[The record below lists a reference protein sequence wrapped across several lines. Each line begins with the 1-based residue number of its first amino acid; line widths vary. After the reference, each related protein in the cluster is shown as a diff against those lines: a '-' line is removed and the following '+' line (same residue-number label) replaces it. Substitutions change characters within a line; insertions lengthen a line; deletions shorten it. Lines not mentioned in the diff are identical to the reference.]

1 MEKKK
6 RGAACILSILM
17 AFSLVIGT
25 TEMQSYA
32 EEPSGNVENSGGMEG
47 GPDGNSTNEN
57 WQNVSLTVSWKGEFG
72 EIKVGGKS
80 IENIESSTSGSNT
93 FNQVICQQNDTILIK
108 IQAPFTVVYSSIK
121 IDGAEKLSG
130 GETKESYEFSISKDT
145 TSLEIEVAK
154 GESKQHTIVWS
165 YDNKFGDDAMVEH
178 GRVEIVNGYVSGDEG
193 HYLVDA
199 DANVTIKLI
208 PDYGYQ
214 VVGAKINGDVALTAD
229 AGTNEFRFKMPNTN
243 VHFRGIFTKTEDIV
257 SGGATGVNSASLTN
271 GNAVANTGGTAK
283 MTISSANA
291 ASSSDISN
299 LVGDAADGSKQAQA
313 VDIRMSQLFYKNSA
327 DSVWSDDKSEL
338 SSPAEVKLVV
348 AQSAAGYAVLR
359 EHDGTVEK
367 IPSYYDAATG
377 TVIFAS
383 DKYSVF
389 TLVPLTESDNE
400 YTPIKV
406 SPDVPADSSSETPSN
421 GSNSQTVLEEDG
433 NTSDDMLF
441 NTEQQEIG
449 RNPDMITVDILGV
462 DKTDVDSM
470 PKQTY
475 NLSSFVTAKGFM
487 TSIDKIAKLR
497 QGETSISIYTKQP
510 ICYTEEI
517 LKSMAKNNID
527 FVYYFRH
534 KGHLYCVTIPAEADL
549 EIIFKN
555 NKYVGPL
562 YIGYVLG
569 TSKLIK

>member
-1 MEKKK
+1 MVKEK
-6 RGAACILSILM
+6 REVAWILSILM
-17 AFSLVIGT
+17 ALSLVIGT

-32 EEPSGNVENSGGMEG
+32 AEPSGDVVNSGGMENG
-47 GPDGNSTNEN
+47 SGSNSTKEN
-57 WQNVSLTVSWKGEFG
+57 WQNVNLTVLWKGEFG

-80 IENIESSTSGSNT
+80 IENIESSTSGSKT
-93 FNQVICQQNDTILIK
+93 FTQVNCQQNDTILIK

-121 IDGAEKLSG
+121 INGTEKLSV
-130 GETKESYEFSISKDT
+130 GETKESYEFSIPKTD
-145 TSLEIEVAK
+145 TSLNIEVTK
-154 GESKQHTIVWS
+154 GESTQHTIVWS
-165 YDNKFGDDAMVEH
+165 NDNRYGDDAMVEH
-178 GRVEIVNGYVSGDEG
+178 GKVEIVNGYVSGGDG
-193 HYLVDA
+193 HYLVNDDA
-199 DANVTIKLI
+199 DVTIRLI

-214 VVGAKINGDVALTAD
+214 VVGAKINGDIALTAD
-229 AGTNEFRFKMPNTN
+229 AGTNEFKFKMPHTN

-257 SGGATGVNSASLTN
+257 SGNAQGVNSASLTN
-271 GNAVANTGGTAK
+271 GNAVADTGGTAK
-283 MTISSANA
+283 MTISSAQA
-291 ASSSDISN
+291 ASSAAISDI
-299 LVGDAADGSKQAQA
+299 VGTAADGSKQVQA
-313 VDIRMSQLFYKNSA
+313 VDIKMSQLFYKNSA
-327 DSVWSDDKSEL
+327 DSLWTKEKSEL

-359 EHDGTVEK
+359 EHNGAVEQ
-367 IPSYYDAATG
+367 IPSYYDAVTG

-389 TLVPLTESDNE
+389 TLVPLKESNDQ

-406 SPDVPADSSSETPSN
+406 SPDVPADSSSETSSN
-421 GSNSQTVLEEDG
+421 GSNAQTVLEEGG
-433 NTSDDMLF
+433 NTSDDIFF
-441 NTEQQEIG
+441 NIEQQEIR

-475 NLSSFVTAKGFM
+475 NLSSFVTVKGFM

-510 ICYTEEI
+510 ICFTEEI
-517 LKSMAKNNID
+517 LKSMTKNNID

-534 KGHLYCVTIPAEADL
+534 KGHLYCVTIPEEADL

-555 NKYVGPL
+555 NKYAGPL
-562 YIGYVLG
+562 YIGYVMG